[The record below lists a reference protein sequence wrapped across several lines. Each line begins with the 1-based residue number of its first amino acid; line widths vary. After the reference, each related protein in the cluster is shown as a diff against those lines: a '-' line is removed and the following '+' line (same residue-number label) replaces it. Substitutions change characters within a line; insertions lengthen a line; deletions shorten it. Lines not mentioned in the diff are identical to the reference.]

1 METCGAARVVQTLGA
16 RALVE
21 VNRHEACS
29 HCTSADLCQVLSGRG
44 TLRLEVENPIGAR
57 EGQVVELLAARSL
70 GLRAAFFVYLLP
82 ALLFLCGVILGS
94 EGFRWPPWG
103 AGLLGLA
110 LLAGSWFIA
119 RVIDRGIRRR
129 NELCF
134 TISRVLDQL
143 PPSAR

>member
-1 METCGAARVVQTLGA
+1 METCGTGRVVRAQGR

-21 VNRHEACS
+21 VQRDEACS

-44 TLRLEVENPIGAR
+44 TLRIEVENPIGAR
-57 EGQVVELLAARSL
+57 EGELVELLAARSL

-82 ALLFLCGVILGS
+82 ALLFLGGVILGA
-94 EGFRWPPWG
+94 EGLGWPPWA

-119 RVIDRGIRRR
+119 RLVDRGIRRR
-129 NELCF
+129 EELNF
-134 TISRVLDQL
+134 QIGRVLR
-143 PPSAR
+143 P